1 MRVATH
7 RIEDYPNAVT
17 FPPQD
22 DSSDDRALMRLVA
35 TGDRAAFR
43 LLVESHQHRVVGTI
57 AKMLGDGRDAEDLA
71 QNVFIRVWNSAAR
84 YEPRAKFTTWLY
96 TITRNLVFNE
106 IRRRERAKADSLDA
120 RMEVA
125 GDTLMDSSMMQADES
140 MLQSELEDA
149 VQTAMASLPEAQRMA
164 VVLRRYEDLSYE
176 EIATVMD
183 LSVSSVKSLLFRAR
197 AELKNQLTRYL
208 NE

>member
-120 RMEVA
+120 RMEVT

-140 MLQSELEDA
+140 MLQAELEDA

-164 VVLRRYEDLSYE
+164 VFLRRYEDLSYE

>member
-120 RMEVA
+120 RMEVT

-140 MLQSELEDA
+140 MLQAELEDA
-149 VQTAMASLPEAQRMA
+149 VQTAMASLPAAQRMA